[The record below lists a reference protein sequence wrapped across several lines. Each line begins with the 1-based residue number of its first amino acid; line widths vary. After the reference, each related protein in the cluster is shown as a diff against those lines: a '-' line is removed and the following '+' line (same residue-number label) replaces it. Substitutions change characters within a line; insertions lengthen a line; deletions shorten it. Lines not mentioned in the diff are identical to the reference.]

1 MGFSSQLQCAYG
13 IFQSITVW
21 IWDFPVNYSLNMG
34 FFDQQRY
41 WSKDNIYDEI
51 NAYDCKVGRKPVNV

>member
-1 MGFSSQLQCAYG
+1 
-13 IFQSITVW
+13 
-21 IWDFPVNYSLNMG
+21 MG

-51 NAYDCKVGRKPVNV
+51 DAYDCKVGRKPVNV